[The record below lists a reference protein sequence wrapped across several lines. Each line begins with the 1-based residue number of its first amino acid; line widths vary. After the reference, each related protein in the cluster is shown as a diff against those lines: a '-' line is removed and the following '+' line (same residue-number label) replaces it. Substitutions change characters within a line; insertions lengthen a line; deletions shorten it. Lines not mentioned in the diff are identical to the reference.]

1 MNEFERV
8 LASVKV
14 SSIEAPAQLVTI
26 DGNDSFEESFTKL
39 ATTHLLSA
47 PVWASGEH
55 KYVGYL
61 ELRDL
66 LSILLSTAQASEHNN
81 PQSIDE
87 LLRNAREHLKVMD
100 GITLTYMARRN
111 PFKSVS
117 ADATLLDVIKLLA
130 AKSATRVRR
139 VAVVGADHKLLNVI
153 SASRCVAY
161 FAEHSD
167 KFGHKANATVFY
179 LFFLLCIFFF
189 FFLFLFGF
197 HGLFSFSLSVLTLSF
212 HSSRL
217 QS

>member
-26 DGNDSFEESFTKL
+26 DGNDSFEESFLKL

-47 PVWASGEH
+47 PVWAGAEH

-66 LSILLSTAQASEHNN
+66 LSILLSTVSSEHNN

-111 PFKSVS
+111 PFKSVTS
-117 ADATLLDVIKLLA
+117 DATLLDVIKLLV

-139 VAVVGADHKLLNVI
+139 VAVIGPDHKLLNVI

-161 FAEHSD
+161 FAEHSE
-167 KFGHKANATVFY
+167 KFGHKAHATV
-179 LFFLLCIFFF
+179 
-189 FFLFLFGF
+189 
-197 HGLFSFSLSVLTLSF
+197 
-212 HSSRL
+212 
-217 QS
+217 